1 MSQYLARSS
10 GDLLEELA
18 SLVMALLLMNLPQ
31 ALSREATK
39 PTSLPKAVSTRAL
52 YFRCTWSRVHTYS
65 LGSWAAPS
73 PRRSTADRPWAWMCS
88 SSRQRSSPR
97 PSRMRDT
104 SWNMRPR
111 SSFLS
116 SLSRFLNSV

>member
-31 ALSREATK
+31 ACIERQSATK

-52 YFRCTWSRVHTYS
+52 YLRCTWSRVHTYS
-65 LGSWAAPS
+65 FGSWAAPS

-111 SSFLS
+111 SAGKS
-116 SLSRFLNSV
+116 S